1 MIDWLIWAAAGV
13 SLLLAEIIFPRIF
26 LGFLGFAACA
36 TGALTWLF
44 GMAFAAQMVGFA
56 GLAMASLAFGLRA
69 RGPAPAEPAPGEP
82 AVQSSL
88 VGRHATALVFEG
100 RNGRVRLGDIDW
112 PARVPSGIA
121 PPDPGARMRVERID
135 GTVVIV
141 RPEVSLTL
149 KETP

>member
-13 SLLLAEIIFPRIF
+13 SLLLAGIIFPRIF

-69 RGPAPAEPAPGEP
+69 RGPAGAEP

-149 KETP
+149 

>member
-13 SLLLAEIIFPRIF
+13 CLLLAEIIFPLIF

-36 TGALTWLF
+36 TGALAWLS
-44 GMAFAAQMVGFA
+44 GMEFIAQMVAFA
-56 GLAMASLAFGLRA
+56 GLATASLAFGLRA
-69 RGPAPAEPAPGEP
+69 RGPGPAKPD
-82 AVQSSL
+82 VQSSL